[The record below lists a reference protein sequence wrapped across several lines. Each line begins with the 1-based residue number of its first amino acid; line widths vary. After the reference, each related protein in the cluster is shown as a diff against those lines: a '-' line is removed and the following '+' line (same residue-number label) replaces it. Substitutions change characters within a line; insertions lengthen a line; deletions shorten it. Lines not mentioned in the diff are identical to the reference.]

1 MDPNARAGIRFFD
14 GPERLGNIMRA
25 ILLPNRFG
33 LGDYGGQA
41 PVCFLPWPEFWVSQI
56 DC

>member
-1 MDPNARAGIRFFD
+1 
-14 GPERLGNIMRA
+14 MRA

-41 PVCFLPWPEFWVSQI
+41 PVCFDQVWPEFWVSQI